1 LFTCFYSV
9 NFLVD
14 GAGFRVGFVA
24 SVFVSIFGLTFISD
38 FTSTFM
44 SALFI
49 FFSSI
54 LESVFR
60 SVFTGA
66 FGFTTVSVFLSSGFF
81 FSSFFSSSGFFVSTL
96 SFDSILGSLVVFAGL
111 AVLGLYFTSTS
122 FFSLFF
128 SSSYLPITLFIPVFG
143 ITALGLGYAGSLAGG
158 FKDYLGLA
166 SGSFL
171 SSVGF
176 MASFLSGTTLA
187 VYGLKG
193 FLVLSP
199 MAVADAGPAE
209 SLSFG
214 VALILLSVIFLAV
227 GSSPSFNILVAYK
240 S

>member
-1 LFTCFYSV
+1 VIVFFS
-9 NFLVD
+9 
-14 GAGFRVGFVA
+14 
-24 SVFVSIFGLTFISD
+24 SVFVS
-38 FTSTFM
+38 
-44 SALFI
+44 
-49 FFSSI
+49 
-54 LESVFR
+54 VFV

-66 FGFTTVSVFLSSGFF
+66 FAFTTAGVFFSSIFF

-143 ITALGLGYAGSLAGG
+143 ITALGLDYTGSLAGG
-158 FKDYLGLA
+158 FKDYLGLP

-176 MASFLSGTTLA
+176 MASFLSVTTLA
-187 VYGLKG
+187 VYGLKA
-193 FLVLSP
+193 FFVLSP
-199 MAVADAGPAE
+199 VAGAGPVE

-214 VALILLSVIFLAV
+214 VDLILLSVIFLAV